1 MNLTKF
7 ASMAMMATVIT
18 VLLTAPAFA
27 QTAVCGTSILNS
39 PWNYNGTAGTYTT
52 SGTPA
57 GLPTFGAA
65 GTNFPNATEVVVI
78 AAGDN
83 STAAGNGTYGND
95 NTVYYFEPGTHT
107 ITSGV
112 MYTGSN
118 SAYVGGYTAAAGQAI
133 IDGAGKTGLDAA
145 NAQVANDTYEYLTI
159 RNFSSGRKRWG
170 AREGERRVVRDR
182 KHLHVQHDRPQRIF
196 LRYRPAD

>member
-57 GLPTFGAA
+57 GLPTL
-65 GTNFPNATEVVVI
+65 TP
-78 AAGDN
+78 
-83 STAAGNGTYGND
+83 
-95 NTVYYFEPGTHT
+95 PGQ
-107 ITSGV
+107 TSR
-112 MYTGSN
+112 T
-118 SAYVGGYTAAAGQAI
+118 
-133 IDGAGKTGLDAA
+133 
-145 NAQVANDTYEYLTI
+145 
-159 RNFSSGRKRWG
+159 
-170 AREGERRVVRDR
+170 
-182 KHLHVQHDRPQRIF
+182 RPR
-196 LRYRPAD
+196 